1 MNFRLHR
8 WAAGRWLVP
17 GMAAL
22 AALVWGCATAN
33 RRSAEPA
40 ERPGHNGDPAT
51 HLVFIPGGVLRMGD
65 HSGTG
70 YPDERP
76 VHQVQISALHM
87 DRTEVTWALWLE
99 VYHWAL
105 SAGYEFAGSEA
116 IAPPRAP
123 DHPACN
129 VTWYDAVKWANAR
142 SEMTGR
148 MPVYYTDA
156 SRDTVYRTGSI
167 DLTPE
172 AVHWEADG
180 FRLPTEAEWEWAAR
194 GGWES
199 QHYPWPSPGEP
210 FAAWIDG
217 GRANYWMSGD
227 PYDAEPVCA
236 STPAAYYRGTQQ
248 PAGGDM
254 ANGYGLYDLAG
265 NVAEWCWDWYDD
277 HWYATPEATLADTRG
292 PARGPGRV
300 IRGGSWISS
309 DKYTRV
315 AVRYMSAPGFRC
327 HCYGLRLVAKDS
339 D

>member
-1 MNFRLHR
+1 ML
-8 WAAGRWLVP
+8 
-17 GMAAL
+17 AL
-22 AALVWGCATAN
+22 AVLLWGCATAG
-33 RRSAEPA
+33 RRVTAPA
-40 ERPGHNGDPAT
+40 ESPGRKGGPAT
-51 HLVFIPGGVLRMGD
+51 DSVFIHGGVLRMGD
-65 HSGTG
+65 HSGAG

-76 VHQVQISALHM
+76 VHEVRVSALRI
-87 DRTEVTWALWLE
+87 DRTEVTWSLWLE

-105 SAGYEFAGSEA
+105 SAGYEFEGADA
-116 IAPPRAP
+116 IEPPRAA
-123 DHPACN
+123 DHPVCN

-142 SEMTGR
+142 SEMAGR

-156 SRDTVYRTGSI
+156 SRGTVYRAGTI
-167 DLTPE
+167 DLTPD
-172 AVHWEADG
+172 AVDWEADG

-194 GGWES
+194 GGLES

-210 FAAWIDG
+210 FAGWIDG

-227 PYDAEPVCA
+227 PYHAEPVCA
-236 STPAAYYRGTQQ
+236 STPVAYYCGTQQ
-248 PAGGDM
+248 PAGADM

-277 HWYATPEATLADTRG
+277 RWYAAPQATVPDTHG

-309 DKYTRV
+309 DKYSRV

-327 HCYGLRLVAKDS
+327 HCYGLRLVVTAQN
-339 D
+339 

>member
-1 MNFRLHR
+1 M
-8 WAAGRWLVP
+8 V
-17 GMAAL
+17 MVAAL
-22 AALVWGCATAN
+22 FLGCATAG
-33 RRSAEPA
+33 RRVVEP
-40 ERPGHNGDPAT
+40 EQSPGRSGGPAAD
-51 HLVFIPGGVLRMGD
+51 LVFIPGGVLRMGD

-76 VHQVQISALHM
+76 VHEVRVSALQI

-105 SAGYEFAGSEA
+105 GAGYGFEGSEA
-116 IAPPRAP
+116 IEPPRAP
-123 DHPACN
+123 DHPVGN

-142 SEMTGR
+142 SEMAGR
-148 MPVYYTDA
+148 TPVYYTDA
-156 SRDTVYRTGSI
+156 SRDTVYRAGSI

-172 AVHWEADG
+172 AVDWDADG

-194 GGWES
+194 GGLES
-199 QHYPWPSPGEP
+199 QHYPWPSPGKP

-236 STPAAYYRGTQQ
+236 STPVAYYRGTQL

-254 ANGYGLYDLAG
+254 ANGYGLYDMAG

-277 HWYATPEATLADTRG
+277 QWYATPEATRPDTRG

-327 HCYGLRLVAKDS
+327 HCYGLRLVVTAQD
-339 D
+339 